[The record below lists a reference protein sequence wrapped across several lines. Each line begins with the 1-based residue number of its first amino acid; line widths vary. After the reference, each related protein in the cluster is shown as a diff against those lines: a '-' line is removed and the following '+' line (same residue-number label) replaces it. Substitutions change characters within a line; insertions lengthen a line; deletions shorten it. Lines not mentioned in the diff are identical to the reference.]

1 MLRSL
6 QTSNRESVIGR
17 EEAQARINEMEQKF
31 LNERKLQEEQYNEYR
46 NRMKGDLEAL
56 KKKNNELELARKI
69 SDGEYIKEVQG
80 LKEQLMES
88 DQNKDVAVKSLK
100 NLEAHKGNLL

>member
-1 MLRSL
+1 
-6 QTSNRESVIGR
+6 VIGR

-69 SDGEYIKEVQG
+69 SEGEYIKEVQG
-80 LKEQLMES
+80 LKE
-88 DQNKDVAVKSLK
+88 
-100 NLEAHKGNLL
+100 